1 MPDGKSKVKAFV
13 LINVHAGS
21 SPEVLS
27 RARETTG
34 VVSSHACWGRPD
46 IFAVVE
52 AVNEKAL
59 SDLILNKLQL
69 IPGVESTDTH
79 LVIE

>member
-1 MPDGKSKVKAFV
+1 MTDEKSKVKAFV
-13 LINVHAGS
+13 LINVRAGS

-27 RARETTG
+27 SAREITG
-34 VVSSHACWGRPD
+34 VITAHACWGRPD

-52 AVNEKAL
+52 AANEKVL
-59 SDLILNKLQL
+59 SDLVLNKLQL